1 MSMSTI
7 GVPLEGFGAYCR
19 AAAAEGAVLL
29 KNEGHMLPLKKE
41 EMVSVFGRCQFETYR
56 SGTGSG
62 GAVNVPYVVNI
73 YDGMRESGSFT
84 LNEELAGIY
93 RAWLKDHPFDNG
105 GGGWAAEPWHQK
117 EMVITEEL
125 AAAAAEKSE
134 KAIFII
140 GRTAGEDKDYAN
152 EAGSYLLTPE
162 ELENLKVLTEHFE
175 QVAVLLNVSNI
186 IDMSW
191 LKNPVYK
198 DHIRSVLYIW
208 QGGME
213 SGNAV
218 ADVLSGKVSPSGK
231 LTDTIACSLADYPA
245 ANDFGDTVRNFYT
258 EDIYVG
264 YRYFETFCPEKV
276 MYEFGF
282 GLSYSEFDIDILKA
296 ETVTEELAENT
307 GDSHRAAIEDG
318 TCAGKEVQI
327 TICVKNTGDCRGK
340 EVVQVYVQAPQ
351 GKLGKPAREL
361 KAFAKTKELAPGE
374 KQKMT
379 LHIPVKNLAS
389 YDDSGVT
396 GHKSCYVSEAGA
408 YVFHVGN
415 SVRNTKIADVDGKG
429 AYIVKELCVTEALQ
443 EALAPT
449 EAFERIRPGEKRD
462 DGSYEQEKE
471 AVPQQTIRLQERI
484 EEHLPEQLAITGDK
498 GIRFSDVAEGKAAL
512 DTFIAQ
518 FTKEELATIVRGEG
532 MSSPK
537 VTPGTASAFGGVSDR
552 LHEYGIPA
560 ACCADGPSGIR
571 MESGLKATQL
581 PIGTLLACSFN
592 IPMMEELYVMEG
604 KELVANEVDTL
615 LGPGINI
622 HRYPLNGR
630 NFEYFSEDPYV
641 TGCFAA
647 AVTRGI
653 KKGGSFATVKHFAA
667 NNQETARHTVDSVVS
682 ERALREI
689 YLKGFEIAV
698 KEGEASSIM
707 TSYNPINGHWTSS
720 NYDLNTTI
728 LRGEWG
734 YEGIVMTDWWASV
747 NDVVKGGKQDH
758 HALSSMVRSQN
769 DLYMVVNN
777 NGAEINA
784 MGDDILEAL
793 DNGKLTIGELQR
805 SAKNICRFIL
815 NAPVMKRPL
824 RPLEE
829 VKAYEPLQGAIT
841 EVSDTKAKDN
851 EMQLAKDKESEK
863 MIRIVSEDKAP
874 QKIYVN
880 QSGVYNV
887 VVKFISPQSNLAQA
901 AANLYLNDELFYTL
915 QTSGTEGR
923 PNTQK
928 ICRVELKQGYYEIK
942 TEVVK
947 PKLEIEWIQ
956 LW

>member
-1 MSMSTI
+1 MKNNLNKSF
-7 GVPLEGFGAYCR
+7 GVACR

-29 KNEGHMLPLKKE
+29 KNEGDMLPLKKE
-41 EMVSVFGRCQFETYR
+41 EIVSVFGRCQFETYR

-62 GAVNVPYVVNI
+62 GAVNVPYAVSI
-73 YDGMRESGSFT
+73 YEGMKESGSFSM
-84 LNEELAGIY
+84 NEELTEVY
-93 RAWLKDHPFDNG
+93 REWLTEHPFDNG
-105 GGGWAAEPWHQK
+105 GGGWAAEPWHQT

-125 AAAAAEKSE
+125 AASAREKSE
-134 KAIFII
+134 KAVFII

-152 EAGSYLLTPE
+152 EPGSYLLTPE
-162 ELENLKVLTEHFE
+162 ELENLRVLTEHFE

-191 LKNPVYK
+191 LENPAYKN
-198 DHIRSVLYIW
+198 HIRSVFYIW

-213 SGNAV
+213 GGNAV
-218 ADVLSGKVSPSGK
+218 ADLLSGKVSASGK
-231 LTDTIACSLADYPA
+231 LTDTIARSLSDYPA

-276 MYEFGF
+276 MYEFGY
-282 GLSYSEFDIDILKA
+282 GISYTTFDIEILKA
-296 ETVTEELAENT
+296 ETVAEEGNRKDELTKSDAR
-307 GDSHRAAIEDG
+307 DADHAVV
-318 TCAGKEVQI
+318 KI
-327 TICVKNTGDCRGK
+327 TTVVTNIGSAKGK
-340 EVVQVYVQAPQ
+340 EVVQVYVEAPQ
-351 GKLGKPAREL
+351 GKLGKSAREL
-361 KAFAKTKELAPGE
+361 KAFVKTKELAPGE
-374 KQKMT
+374 SQQLVLT
-379 LHIPVKNLAS
+379 IPVKNLAS

-396 GHKSCYVSEAGA
+396 GHKSCYVLEAGA

-415 SVRNTKIADVDGKG
+415 SVRNTQIADVDAKG
-429 AYIVKELCVTEALQ
+429 AYEVKELCVTEALQ

-449 EAFERIRPGEKRD
+449 EHFERIRPEQKKE
-462 DGSYEQEKE
+462 DGTYQIARET
-471 AVPQQTIRLQERI
+471 VPQQTISLEERI
-484 EEHLPEQLAITGDK
+484 RKHLPQELTITGDQ
-498 GIRFSDVAEGKAAL
+498 GIRFSDVADGKATLEA
-512 DTFIAQ
+512 FIAQ
-518 FTKEELATIVRGEG
+518 LKKEELATIVRGEG

-537 VTPGTASAFGGVSDR
+537 VTPGTASAFGGVSDS
-552 LHEYGIPA
+552 LHAYGIPV

-571 MESGLKATQL
+571 MENGMKATQL

-592 IPMMEELYVMEG
+592 LPMVEELYVMEG
-604 KELVANEVDTL
+604 KELLSNEVDTL

-653 KKGGSFATVKHFAA
+653 KKGGSYATVKHFAA
-667 NNQETARHTVDSVVS
+667 NNQETARHTADSVVS

-698 KEGEASSIM
+698 KEGEAASIM
-707 TSYNPINGHWTSS
+707 TSYNPVNGHWTSS

-728 LRGEWG
+728 LREEWG
-734 YEGIVMTDWWASV
+734 YQGIVMTDWWASL
-747 NDVVKGGKQDH
+747 NDVVKGGVQDH
-758 HALSSMVRSQN
+758 ISLSSMVRSQN

-784 MGDDILEAL
+784 AGDDILEAL
-793 DNGKLTIGELQR
+793 DNGKLTIGELQC

-829 VKAYEPLQGAIT
+829 VKAFEPLQVTAN
-841 EVSDTKAKDN
+841 EACNAVSEDDKS
-851 EMQLAKDKESEK
+851 QLSKEKESETN
-863 MIRIVSEDKAP
+863 IRIVPEDAKS
-874 QKIYVN
+874 KRIYVN
-880 QSGVYNV
+880 HNDTYNV
-887 VVKFISPQSNLAQA
+887 IVKFVSPQSNLAQA
-901 AANLYLNDELFYTL
+901 AANFYINDELFFTL

-928 ICRVELKQGYYEIK
+928 ICRLELKEGYYELK

-947 PKLEIEWIQ
+947 PKLEIEWVE
-956 LW
+956 LRE

>member
-1 MSMSTI
+1 M
-7 GVPLEGFGAYCR
+7 
-19 AAAAEGAVLL
+19 
-29 KNEGHMLPLKKE
+29 
-41 EMVSVFGRCQFETYR
+41 
-56 SGTGSG
+56 
-62 GAVNVPYVVNI
+62 
-73 YDGMRESGSFT
+73 
-84 LNEELAGIY
+84 
-93 RAWLKDHPFDNG
+93 
-105 GGGWAAEPWHQK
+105 
-117 EMVITEEL
+117 
-125 AAAAAEKSE
+125 
-134 KAIFII
+134 
-140 GRTAGEDKDYAN
+140 
-152 EAGSYLLTPE
+152 
-162 ELENLKVLTEHFE
+162 
-175 QVAVLLNVSNI
+175 
-186 IDMSW
+186 
-191 LKNPVYK
+191 
-198 DHIRSVLYIW
+198 
-208 QGGME
+208 
-213 SGNAV
+213 
-218 ADVLSGKVSPSGK
+218 
-231 LTDTIACSLADYPA
+231 
-245 ANDFGDTVRNFYT
+245 
-258 EDIYVG
+258 
-264 YRYFETFCPEKV
+264 
-276 MYEFGF
+276 
-282 GLSYSEFDIDILKA
+282 
-296 ETVTEELAENT
+296 
-307 GDSHRAAIEDG
+307 
-318 TCAGKEVQI
+318 QI

-374 KQKMT
+374 KQEMT

-449 EAFERIRPGEKRD
+449 EAFERIRPGQSRE
-462 DGSYEQEKE
+462 DGSYQQEKE

-484 EEHLPEQLAITGDK
+484 EAHLPEQLAITGDK
-498 GIRFSDVAEGKAAL
+498 GIRFSDVAEGKADL

-518 FTKEELATIVRGEG
+518 LTKEELATIVRGEG

-552 LHEYGIPA
+552 LYEYGIPA

-571 MESGLKATQL
+571 MEGGLKATQL
-581 PIGTLLACSFN
+581 PIGTLPACSFN

-647 AVTRGI
+647 VVTRGI
-653 KKGGSFATVKHFAA
+653 KKGGSYATVKHFAA
-667 NNQETARHTVDSVVS
+667 NNQETARHTADSVVS

-698 KEGEASSIM
+698 KEGEAASIM
-707 TSYNPINGHWTSS
+707 TSYNPVNGHWTSS

-728 LRGEWG
+728 LRDEWG
-734 YEGIVMTDWWASV
+734 YQGIVMTDWWASL
-747 NDVVKGGKQDH
+747 NDVVKGGVQDH
-758 HALSSMVRSQN
+758 TSLSSMVRSQN

-784 MGDDILEAL
+784 AGDDILEAL

-829 VKAYEPLQGAIT
+829 VKAFEPLSDQENSEAKAAI
-841 EVSDTKAKDN
+841 EGRSRNPEENLRFFPKDN
-851 EMQLAKDKESEK
+851 VKQ
-863 MIRIVSEDKAP
+863 RF
-874 QKIYVN
+874 YVN
-880 QSGVYNV
+880 QEGVYALIIR
-887 VVKFISPQSNLAQA
+887 FASPQPDLAQA
-901 AANLYLNDELFYTL
+901 AANLYINEKLSYTL
-915 QTSGTEGR
+915 QTSGTMGM
-923 PNTQK
+923 PNMQK
-928 ICRVELKQGYYEIK
+928 LCRLKLKQGYYELR

-947 PKLEIEWIQ
+947 PELEIEWVE
-956 LW
+956 LRR